1 MPNYPSSVL
10 NEKLP
15 PDILKGFCQERIAT
29 IINTVDYEES
39 SAAEL
44 NNKEFKSNDDKVLVE
59 TETEVFPEIIA
70 EHWLRFFAQEANATE
85 LSDLDPV
92 KR

>member
-1 MPNYPSSVL
+1 MPSYPLSVL
-10 NEKLP
+10 NEKVP
-15 PDILKGFCQERIAT
+15 PYILKGFCQERIAT

-44 NNKEFKSNDDKVLVE
+44 NNKEFKSNDDEVLVE

-70 EHWLRFFAQEANATE
+70 GTL
-85 LSDLDPV
+85 V
-92 KR
+92 KVFCPRS